1 MPGIDPLQSS
11 VQLRTAPKELCS
23 MKLSKCANGHFYDS
37 DKYPECPYC
46 NTDLLKDHAI
56 VHEGEAEPPAAA
68 AQAAVPA
75 GPVTGWLV
83 VLDGPA
89 RGRDLRLGIGRSFLG
104 LDDAGAPITLSADAP
119 LSARQAVV
127 VYDAEKNSFVLLPGS
142 SQELCYLGEE
152 AVLAPGPLTG
162 GETLRLGGAA
172 LTFVP
177 LCGGAF
183 HW

>member
-1 MPGIDPLQSS
+1 
-11 VQLRTAPKELCS
+11 

-68 AQAAVPA
+68 AQAAAPA

-89 RGRDLRLGIGRSFLG
+89 RGRDLRLGVGRTFLG
-104 LDDAGAPITLSADAP
+104 LDKDGTPVTLSADAP
-119 LSARQAVV
+119 LSLRQAVI
-127 VYDAEKNSFVLLPGS
+127 VYDGEAKTYTLLPGS
-142 SQELCYLGEE
+142 SQELCYLGDTALLEPQE
-152 AVLAPGPLTG
+152 LAGE
-162 GETLRLGGAA
+162 ETLRLGTAT
-172 LTFVP
+172 LKFVS
-177 LCGGAF
+177 
-183 HW
+183 W

>member
-1 MPGIDPLQSS
+1 
-11 VQLRTAPKELCS
+11 
-23 MKLSKCANGHFYDS
+23 MKLTKCASGHFYDA

-46 NTDLLKDHAI
+46 NTGLQTDSSI
-56 VHEGEAEPPAAA
+56 VRSGAAEESPEGTPVEPAVPAAA
-68 AQAAVPA
+68 PA
-75 GPVTGWLV
+75 GPVAGWLV
-83 VLDGPA
+83 VLDGEA
-89 RGRDLRLGIGRSFLG
+89 KGRDLRLGIGRSFLG

-152 AVLAPGPLTG
+152 AVLAPSPLTG